1 MAKFS
6 LKLVASITLLTT
18 GLVAYAPVSAGFWPG
33 AAWAQRMQRQTEP
46 GNPPGAPAA
55 AQPSPPD
62 PAPIASPV
70 IDPGTGLGSA
80 LASCDKGAE
89 PEPLSLPSA
98 RGEVKLDRC
107 YRGRDHLACGFG
119 ALLKEAKSLL
129 DDYRKIVDSNYPEVG
144 DVNGVCRIKPD
155 NLATDLKN
163 STDFNNRFK
172 ALKAEYDARANCTG
186 RIEQS
191 LGNVILPDMPRGP
204 EILKSMIESLRR
216 DMNIVSALQAQLS
229 GVAERMDSSHKA
241 IVSIQK
247 IHRAMCMSDQ
257 QAGRG
262 ADDRETRGPTRQ

>member
-18 GLVAYAPVSAGFWPG
+18 GLVAYAAVSAGLGSG

-46 GNPPGAPAA
+46 GKPPGAPAA

-70 IDPGTGLGSA
+70 IDPSSSLGSA

-107 YRGRDHLACGFG
+107 YRGRDHLACCFG

-144 DVNGVCRIKPD
+144 DINGVCRIKPD

-172 ALKAEYDARANCTG
+172 AMKAEYDARANCTG
-186 RIEQS
+186 RIERS

-204 EILKSMIESLRR
+204 EILKSMIESLRG
-216 DMNIVSALQAQLS
+216 DMNGVSALQAQLS

-257 QAGRG
+257 RAGPG